1 MSRRR
6 FDVEVLAIL
15 IFFTVR
21 TSAGGAIEQ
30 NSFGLSDAK
39 GVKQLG
45 VFYGQFDHLVKTMWT
60 GNTCEVPII
69 FYVTSKPL

>member
-15 IFFTVR
+15 IFFTIR
-21 TSAGGAIEQ
+21 TSARGAVEQ

-45 VFYGQFDHLVKTMWT
+45 VFYGQFDHLVKDNVDWKYM
-60 GNTCEVPII
+60 
-69 FYVTSKPL
+69 

>member
-21 TSAGGAIEQ
+21 TSAGWAVKQ

-45 VFYGQFDHLVKTMWT
+45 VFYGQFDHLVKDNGDWKYM
-60 GNTCEVPII
+60 
-69 FYVTSKPL
+69 